1 MAVQSTDSLLL
12 AIETTADLAGIQ
24 AVKAGIGSIPPVIA
38 NMSTTSRQAFDA
50 MDTSAKKAAMSTMG
64 LSEAE
69 QAAYLG
75 MEKVTNA
82 VTENTA
88 AINVNIGAFVKR
100 GEMVDRNSVE
110 ALNAY
115 RAEGD
120 ALSALLAKMGATEAE
135 LNRIGGAITKVET
148 AAGASTVGGGFTGLG
163 SGKKNIADEGLTKIP
178 GSARTAA
185 NALAMLSS
193 AAIMGQGSVQG
204 MMVAAGGLTTGL
216 ASLSSSAQIAAAAT
230 GIGALITVAAT
241 VGFALYKM
249 GDQATA
255 AKHDIEALN
264 DYSAQSI
271 GQFVGD
277 LKKKNDELEKEA
289 ARTNSIF
296 NGLLHRR
303 EMRPGEGPL
312 EALKNDIMDT
322 FGASSPALRALERGQ
337 DLTEQATKKAAELG
351 ERERIRLITQRDQI
365 QDTIRANDLELRGA
379 EITRGSLDTFERQS
393 QALTTNLQ
401 IERDRIKEQFR
412 YRDEHGHEVALTSE
426 QRKEMER
433 LLDIASQMYGIKRQ
447 ELSID
452 EQQVNAAYKRQSIIA
467 DAAVGLGGNDVKAQ
481 YEAKEAQIRAEG
493 ELDIAHGRNRVD
505 VERATQAK
513 IVELRRA
520 TMKAAADDA
529 KTIVGVL
536 LDSGS
541 KQVKAIGHA
550 ADAVRRVQI
559 GAQAA
564 HAAVESAIE
573 FGKAIGS
580 AASLDFR
587 GAALHAS
594 SGLALAR
601 AAALGAKESLGGGS
615 AGSSGG
621 GAGGGGA
628 DPNGAFR
635 PRTGTEG
642 QGNVVINLLT
652 QDPYGQTKIQ
662 QVMYELNRA
671 QILGR
676 PPVQI
681 PPTTGIQRVA

>member
-69 QAAYLG
+69 QAAYIG
-75 MEKVTNA
+75 TEKVTAA

-148 AAGASTVGGGFTGLG
+148 AAGAATVPGGGVG
-163 SGKKNIADEGLTKIP
+163 SGRKNIGDEGLTKIP

-193 AAIMGQGSVQG
+193 AAIMGQGSAQG
-204 MMVAAGGLTTGL
+204 MMVAVGGLTTGL

-271 GQFVGD
+271 GQFVTD
-277 LKKKNDELEKEA
+277 LKAKNDQLEKEA
-289 ARTNSIF
+289 ARTEGF
-296 NGLLHRR
+296 FDRMLHRR
-303 EMRPGEGPL
+303 EMRPGESPL
-312 EALKNDIMDT
+312 AALSNDIMDT

-337 DLTEQATKKAAELG
+337 DLTEQATRKAAELG

-365 QDTIRANDLELRGA
+365 QATIRANELELRGA
-379 EITRGSLDTFERQS
+379 EITRGSLDTFARQA

-412 YRDEHGHEVALTSE
+412 YRDEHGHEVALTST

-433 LLDIASQMYGIKRQ
+433 MLDLAGQMYGIKRE
-447 ELSID
+447 ELGID
-452 EQQVNAAYKRQSIIA
+452 EQQVNAAYKRQAIIS

-481 YEAKEAQIRAEG
+481 VDAKEAQIRAEG
-493 ELDIAHGRNRVD
+493 ELDIAHGRNRID
-505 VERATQAK
+505 VERSVQAK
-513 IVELRRA
+513 IVEIRRA

-601 AAALGAKESLGGGS
+601 AAALGAKESLGGGGG
-615 AGSSGG
+615 GSSGG
-621 GAGGGGA
+621 GGGGGGA

-652 QDPYGQTKIQ
+652 QDPYGATKIQ

-671 QILGR
+671 QVLGR

-681 PPTTGIQRVA
+681 PPTTGISRVA